1 MKVREVIQRLQED
14 GWTVVRQESSHRT
27 LKKDGIKEN
36 IAVSGL
42 DRDDVFPGQLS
53 DIRRKSGLP
62 LR

>member
-27 LKKDGIKEN
+27 LKKYGIKEN